1 MYGAFWCPHC
11 ARQKELFGKEAWS
24 YIEYI
29 ECAPKG
35 YNANVK
41 LCTNVD
47 GFPTWS
53 FLGKP
58 NTTEIIVSGEVPLSV
73 LAEAS
78 KFVGSFE
85 EELEENVPPLIG
97 STCLVKQ

>member
-24 YIEYI
+24 FIEYI

-35 YNANVK
+35 YNADPK
-41 LCTNVD
+41 LCKNVQ

-53 FLGKP
+53 LGKK
-58 NTTEIIVSGEVPLSV
+58 TEISGEVPLSV

-78 KFVGSFE
+78 KFVSFD

-97 STCLVKQ
+97 SVCKQ

>member
-24 YIEYI
+24 FIDYV

-35 YNANVK
+35 YNADPKRCN
-41 LCTNVD
+41 D
-47 GFPTWS
+47 IQSFPTWI
-53 FLGKP
+53 LGKQ
-58 NTTEIIVSGEVPLSV
+58 TTIRGEVSLRV

-78 KFVGSFE
+78 KFVPFDE
-85 EELEENVPPLIG
+85 RLEEQVPPLIG
-97 STCLVKQ
+97 SVCKP